1 MTVKALDGF
10 IDEASVFSSSQI
22 PRPIAIMI
30 IDVMTA
36 ANSLPRTYLLIV
48 SFMLHLERELEPRR
62 EEHRRRVQ

>member
-1 MTVKALDGF
+1 MACVLDGF

-36 ANSLPRTYLLIV
+36 ANSFPLR
-48 SFMLHLERELEPRR
+48 
-62 EEHRRRVQ
+62 